1 MGLELTVDGARPLAE
16 ALAQLAAGGAPS
28 AIVMIDG
35 ALVMPGAAP
44 PPSWSD
50 VRLKTPAGTFALKRR
65 GDAVSVVAFG
75 NADEA
80 ARAMQERI
88 AAALRG

>member
-1 MGLELTVDGARPLAE
+1 MGLEVTIDGARPLAE
-16 ALAQLAAGGAPS
+16 ALARLAADGAPS
-28 AIVMIDG
+28 QIVMIDG

-44 PPSWSD
+44 PPAWSD
-50 VRLKTPAGTFALKRR
+50 VRIKTPAGTFALKRR

-80 ARAMQERI
+80 ARVMQEKI

>member
-1 MGLELTVDGARPLAE
+1 MGLDVTVEHARPLGE
-16 ALAQLAAGGAPS
+16 ALARVPGAS
-28 AIVMIDG
+28 IVMIDG

-50 VRLKTPAGTFALKRR
+50 VRVKTPAGTFALKRR

-75 NADEA
+75 NADA
-80 ARAMQERI
+80 AALAMQAEL
-88 AAALRG
+88 AAALRQASP